1 MQGLVLSCNCTPLIS
16 PPFLWLRLSPDVD
29 MGERVEESKNIQ
41 QPKHYGDD
49 HHCIQDGFDRS
60 LHWYEA
66 VDQPEQKSDHDQND
80 EYLK

>member
-1 MQGLVLSCNCTPLIS
+1 MQGLVLPFNYAFFIS
-16 PPFLWLRLSPDVD
+16 PPFLWLGLSPNVD
-29 MGERVEESKNIQ
+29 MGERVEESENIQ

-49 HHCIQDGFDRS
+49 HYGVQDGFNRS

-66 VDQPEQKSDHDQND
+66 VDQPEQKSDHDQNY